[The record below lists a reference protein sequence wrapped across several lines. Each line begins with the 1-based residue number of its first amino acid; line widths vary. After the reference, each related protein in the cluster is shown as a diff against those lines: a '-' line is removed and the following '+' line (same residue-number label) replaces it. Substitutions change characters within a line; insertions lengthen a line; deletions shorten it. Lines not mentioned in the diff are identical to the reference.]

1 MVGIGL
7 ARGYTG
13 TIDGRI
19 RIGSTLEEA
28 SRVLG
33 AVDTS
38 SRAFRVAGRSGIGF
52 DGAAPPPG
60 QPPDPDGRCALP
72 LAMIERIVGGQHI
85 AEAGRLRDAW
95 PALHQT
101 RPAIKASWYNHGH
114 LGGRVR

>member
-13 TIDGRI
+13 TTDGRI
-19 RIGSTLEEA
+19 GIGSTREEA

-38 SRAFRVAGRSGIGF
+38 DRVFRVAGRSGIGF

-60 QPPDPDGRCALP
+60 QPPDPDGLCTLP
-72 LAMIERIVGGQHI
+72 LAMIERIVGGQHV
-85 AEAGRLRDAW
+85 AEAERRRDAR
-95 PALHQT
+95 PALHQP
-101 RPAIKASWYNHGH
+101 RPAIEASWYNHGH

>member
-7 ARGYTG
+7 ARGHTG

-19 RIGSTLEEA
+19 GIGSTREEA

-38 SRAFRVAGRSGIGF
+38 NRLFRVAGRSGIGF
-52 DGAAPPPG
+52 DGAEPPPG
-60 QPPDPDGRCALP
+60 QPPDPDGLCALP
-72 LAMIERIVGGQHI
+72 LAMIERIVGGQHV
-85 AEAGRLRDAW
+85 AEAERRRDAR
-95 PALHQT
+95 PAPYQP
-101 RPAIKASWYNHGH
+101 RPAIEASWYNHGH